1 MELGTMVLDKEILD
15 RDGLRAGKVDDLLL
29 ALPDGDTGEGPEVVA
44 LITGPTALSRNLSR
58 PVRALV
64 RTIYRLL
71 GLRDPRPSLIAWN
84 HVTRIGVVIE
94 IDVDRSTGG
103 WTALG
108 DAVNKR
114 FIDRLPGA

>member
-1 MELGTMVLDKEILD
+1 MELGTMILDKEILD

-29 ALPDGDTGEGPEVVA
+29 ELPDGDIGEGPEVVA

-58 PVRALV
+58 PVQALV

-71 GLRDPRPSLIAWN
+71 GLRDPRPSRIAWR
-84 HVTRIGVVIE
+84 HVVRIGVVIE
-94 IDVDRSTGG
+94 IDVDRDAGG
-103 WTALG
+103 WSALG

-114 FIDRLPGA
+114 FIDRVPGA